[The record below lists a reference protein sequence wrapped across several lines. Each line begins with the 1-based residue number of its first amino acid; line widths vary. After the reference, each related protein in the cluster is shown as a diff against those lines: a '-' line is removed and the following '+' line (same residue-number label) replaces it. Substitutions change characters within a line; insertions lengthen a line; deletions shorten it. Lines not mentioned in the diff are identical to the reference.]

1 MVLAVDLSTR
11 NIGIIIADGKVVYQR
26 HTLEL
31 APFDKDLKNNVEEI
45 KRVFKKIA
53 WYFVLDQVLIELAN
67 FRSAALTQ
75 KFAFYA
81 GVIYSIFSKYQHTEI
96 KYFNANQWQFKI
108 GCLAQDNRD
117 TRKQKAAD
125 FAKKY
130 INITG
135 WTQDE
140 IDAYC
145 MALVAK
151 ELVSTFEQHQEV
163 QKAKRRKY
171 AKKRRKAIRAINT
184 ARKSTNSGVN
194 PKTQGTNS
202 K

>member
-53 WYFVLDQVLIELAN
+53 RYFVLEYVLIELAN

-75 KFAFYA
+75 KFSFYA
-81 GVIYSIFSKYQHTEI
+81 GIIYSIFSKFDINI
-96 KYFNANQWQFKI
+96 KYFNANQWQLKI
-108 GCLAQDNRD
+108 GCLTQDTREI
-117 TRKQKAAD
+117 RKQKAAD

-130 INITG
+130 VNIQG

-145 MALVAK
+145 MAILAK
-151 ELVSTFEQHQEV
+151 ELVSTFEQHQAV

-171 AKKRRKAIRAINT
+171 AKKRRKAIRALNT
-184 ARKSTNSGVN
+184 KRKSTNSGTN
-194 PKTQGTNS
+194 PKTQRTNS

>member
-26 HTLEL
+26 RTLEL

-45 KRVFKKIA
+45 KRVFQKIA
-53 WYFVLDQVLIELAN
+53 RYFVLEYVLIELAN

-75 KFAFYA
+75 KFSFYA
-81 GVIYSIFSKYQHTEI
+81 GIIYSIFSKFDINI
-96 KYFNANQWQFKI
+96 KYFNANQWQLKI
-108 GCLAQDNRD
+108 GCLAQDTREI
-117 TRKQKAAD
+117 RKQKAAD

-130 INITG
+130 VNIQG

-145 MALVAK
+145 MAILAK
-151 ELVSTFEQHQEV
+151 ELVSTFEQHQAV

-171 AKKRRKAIRAINT
+171 AQKRRKAIRAINT
-184 ARKSTNSGVN
+184 KRKSTNSGTN
-194 PKTQGTNS
+194 PKTQRTNS